1 MMIIQDN
8 ILLKAVYQILGW
20 MGGDKF
26 EDCAEALVSKH
37 PSRMPS
43 FPSHDSCVKHVGV
56 MGSLEHSVNTRT
68 FARVQRLTVS
78 TNGYKTSAEGRHPHP
93 RSRQGCYG
101 G

>member
-8 ILLKAVYQILGW
+8 ILLKAVYQILGR

-37 PSRMPS
+37 PSRISS

-68 FARVQRLTVS
+68 FARVQRHAGTKK
-78 TNGYKTSAEGRHPHP
+78 TRTYKSLMR
-93 RSRQGCYG
+93 
-101 G
+101 